1 MAEFMARFRIR
12 YLAAG
17 LAAVALVFPAI
28 CFAGPTGKVEI
39 TDAWLRPPP
48 YGGTATLG
56 FMTLRSNQDMRLV
69 GVKTAAAKAVSFQLM
84 TREGSVVRMDPVD
97 SIALPGGTPLTLKMG
112 PGQHFL
118 MLKQIGTDL
127 KVGAVVP
134 MIAIVEQATN
144 GAKQSIRFNAK
155 VMPDRGHRPAV
166 EQDGEH

>member
-1 MAEFMARFRIR
+1 MARFRIR
-12 YLAAG
+12 YLAVG
-17 LAAVALVFPAI
+17 LAAVALVFPAL

-112 PGQHFL
+112 PGHHFL
-118 MLKQIGTDL
+118 MLKQIGAGLT
-127 KVGAVVP
+127 VGAVVP

-144 GAKQSIRFNAK
+144 GAKRSIRFNAK
-155 VMPDRGHRPAV
+155 VMADRGYRAAV
-166 EQDGEH
+166 EEDGEH

>member
-1 MAEFMARFRIR
+1 
-12 YLAAG
+12 
-17 LAAVALVFPAI
+17 
-28 CFAGPTGKVEI
+28 
-39 TDAWLRPPP
+39 
-48 YGGTATLG
+48 
-56 FMTLRSNQDMRLV
+56 MTLRSSQDMRLV

-84 TREGSVVRMDPVD
+84 TREGSVVRMDAVD

-155 VMPDRGHRPAV
+155 VMPARGHRAAV
-166 EQDGEH
+166 EEDGEH

>member
-1 MAEFMARFRIR
+1 MAEFMARFRIT
-12 YLAAG
+12 YLAVRRAAIA
-17 LAAVALVFPAI
+17 LAFPAL
-28 CFAGPTGKVEI
+28 CFAGPMSKVEI

-48 YGGTATLG
+48 HGGTATLG
-56 FMTLRSNQDMRLV
+56 FMTLRSSHDMRLV
-69 GVKTAAAKAVSFQLM
+69 GVKTAAAKEVSFQLM

-112 PGQHFL
+112 PGHHFL
-118 MLKQIGTDL
+118 MLKHIGTDL

-155 VMPDRGHRPAV
+155 VMPARGHRPAV
-166 EQDGEH
+166 EEDGEH